1 MNELLTLND
10 QIRVLGT
17 KKLEIKKE
25 ISGIKTQILS
35 INESINELKLS
46 VEQDIYTGEKSSE
59 YKNEKTRELALKT
72 ALKESLVYQDLLG
85 QKEMMDKELFLA
97 EQRLNTVRVDY
108 KYNENLLQIKMLE
121 KQAS

>member
-1 MNELLTLND
+1 MNELLTLNE
-10 QIRVLGT
+10 QIKTLGT

-25 ISGIKTQILS
+25 ISGIKTQILA

-46 VEQDIYTGEKSSE
+46 VEQEIYTGEKSSE

-72 ALKESLVYQDLLG
+72 ALKESLVYQDLLE

-121 KQAS
+121 RQAS

>member
-46 VEQDIYTGEKSSE
+46 VEQEIYTGEKSSE

-72 ALKESLVYQDLLG
+72 ALKESLVYQDLLE